1 MGGHAP
7 IPEAPRRRGPGSLT
21 MDWQTLRCDI
31 RDGVAL
37 VTLDRPKAR
46 NALDE
51 VMRQELPQLLRQL
64 RDDDAV
70 RALVLHGA
78 GENFCAGGDLRAMSA
93 KPRTAYQSR
102 QRIHALHE
110 WLPSWTNLEKPVIA
124 AVDGAAFGG
133 GFSLALM
140 SDFVLATPRARFCQV
155 FARIGLVPDMA
166 AMYLLPR
173 VVGLQRAKELIF
185 SARVLS
191 AQEACGLG
199 IVYAVHEPADLL
211 AKAMAMARRFTEAS
225 PVAIGLAKNIL
236 NQSFQLD
243 QHAMAELES
252 YAQGLCMDS
261 DYHREAVRRFL
272 AGEPL
277 AFPGLDTP
285 SSQSQQGTTS

>member
-1 MGGHAP
+1 MA
-7 IPEAPRRRGPGSLT
+7 
-21 MDWQTLRCDI
+21 WQTLHCEL
-31 RDGVAL
+31 RDHVAL
-37 VTLDRPKAR
+37 VTLNRPEAR

-51 VMRQELPQLLRQL
+51 VMRRELPQLLQQVRE
-64 RDDDAV
+64 DDGI

-78 GENFCAGGDLRAMSA
+78 GDNFCAGGDLRAMNA
-93 KPRTAYQSR
+93 KPRTAWQSR

-110 WLPSWTNLEKPVIA
+110 WLPAWANLEKPVIA

-173 VVGLQRAKELIF
+173 IVGLQRAKELMF
-185 SARVLS
+185 SARVLP
-191 AQEACGLG
+191 ADEAARMG
-199 IVYAVHEPADLL
+199 IVFALHEPQDLL
-211 AKAMAMARRFTEAS
+211 PQAVALARSFTEAS
-225 PVAIGLAKNIL
+225 PVALGLTKNIL

-243 QHAMAELES
+243 QRALAELES

-261 DYHREAVRRFL
+261 DYHRDAVRRFL
-272 AGEPL
+272 DRQPL
-277 AFPGLDTP
+277 AFSGLNAAP
-285 SSQSQQGTTS
+285 SSSTQGDKP